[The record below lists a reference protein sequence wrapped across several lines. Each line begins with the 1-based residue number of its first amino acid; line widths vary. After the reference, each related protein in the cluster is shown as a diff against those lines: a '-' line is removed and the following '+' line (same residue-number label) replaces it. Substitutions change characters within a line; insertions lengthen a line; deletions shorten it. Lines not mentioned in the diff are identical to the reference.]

1 MSDIEFK
8 DNSEEF
14 LQAFYGQLQRGL
26 EAVGMKAEEYA
37 KKQTPVDTGNLRNK
51 ITHNVV
57 NNDVYIGV
65 SGVPYAP
72 YVEFGT
78 GIYAT
83 NGSGR
88 KNPWFYVDENGKGH
102 YTHGMKPHHM
112 LKNAAANH
120 AEEYKNIIKT
130 SLK

>member
-1 MSDIEFK
+1 MSNFTIK
-8 DNSEEF
+8 DHSKEV
-14 LQAFYGQLQRGL
+14 LSAFEQQLKNGL
-26 EAVGMKAEEYA
+26 EAIGLTAEGYA
-37 KKQTPVDTGNLRNK
+37 KDNTPVDTGNLRNK

-65 SGVPYAP
+65 SGVHYAP

-78 GIYAT
+78 GIYAS

-102 YTHGMKPHHM
+102 YTQGMKPHHM